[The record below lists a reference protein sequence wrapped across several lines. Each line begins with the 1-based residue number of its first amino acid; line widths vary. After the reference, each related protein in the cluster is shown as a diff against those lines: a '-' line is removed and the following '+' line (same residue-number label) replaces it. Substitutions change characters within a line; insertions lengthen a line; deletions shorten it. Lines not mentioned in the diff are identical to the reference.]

1 MHALLIDGLNLI
13 RRVHAGVPGE
23 DETQHADA
31 VLNASVA
38 SLRRALRRH
47 QPSHALCALDGEGH
61 SWRRDLFS
69 DYKKL
74 RKPMPED
81 LRLLLPRVIE
91 RFAEL
96 GVASVEITAFEADDI
111 IASVADRLAKA
122 GSAVTILLTD
132 KSFCQLLGPKTRV
145 YDHFA
150 DREHDRAW
158 VKQRFGVEPEQLV
171 DLFALAGDSSLGI
184 RGVYSIGMR
193 TAVKLL
199 TDYGNLESVLG
210 AGDTIGGRLG
220 AKVRSGAADARLA
233 ARLVTL
239 RRDVSLDTNLK
250 AFRFDPHH
258 VGNE

>member
-13 RRVHAGVPGE
+13 RRVHAGVPSE
-23 DETQHADA
+23 DEPQHADA

-96 GVASVEITAFEADDI
+96 GVASVETV
-111 IASVADRLAKA
+111 SYTHLTLP
-122 GSAVTILLTD
+122 TILL
-132 KSFCQLLGPKTRV
+132 V
-145 YDHFA
+145 
-150 DREHDRAW
+150 
-158 VKQRFGVEPEQLV
+158 
-171 DLFALAGDSSLGI
+171 
-184 RGVYSIGMR
+184 
-193 TAVKLL
+193 
-199 TDYGNLESVLG
+199 
-210 AGDTIGGRLG
+210 
-220 AKVRSGAADARLA
+220 
-233 ARLVTL
+233 
-239 RRDVSLDTNLK
+239 
-250 AFRFDPHH
+250 
-258 VGNE
+258 